1 MAEVKIVFIH
11 NGQNETI
18 ECKKNEYMLYIYK
31 RYVMKIQGDLKKLF
45 FLCNGSM
52 INPEVKLEQILQK
65 DETIIN
71 MIVLDL
77 DNDEDN
83 KINLKQSKDI
93 ICPICNEICFIYLN
107 DYKITFSNC
116 NNGHRFTKIMFNEFF
131 DFQKIDES
139 KIICDKCMGVDKN
152 KKSEVSNNL
161 FYKCLICNI
170 NLCPLCKDKHDKM
183 HLIINYDFKNYICN
197 EHGER
202 YISSCKDC
210 MKDLCDNCKYDDK
223 HNSSYHKVSFLYE
236 LIKRKENLMK
246 ELRIK
251 IDDLTK
257 KISKKTTIINNV
269 IKNYEEY
276 YNVVNNIINS
286 FERKNMNFYILNNI
300 NNIIEYNKKIIK
312 DIDKILNEKD
322 EDNKNI
328 FLSKIHQKMFINNE
342 FILKYKLVKVGILR
356 IFGEPFVAKN
366 KNNFNM

>member
-1 MAEVKIVFIH
+1 
-11 NGQNETI
+11 
-18 ECKKNEYMLYIYK
+18 
-31 RYVMKIQGDLKKLF
+31 
-45 FLCNGSM
+45 
-52 INPEVKLEQILQK
+52 
-65 DETIIN
+65 
-71 MIVLDL
+71 
-77 DNDEDN
+77 
-83 KINLKQSKDI
+83 
-93 ICPICNEICFIYLN
+93 
-107 DYKITFSNC
+107 
-116 NNGHRFTKIMFNEFF
+116 MFNEFF

-152 KKSEVSNNL
+152 KKSEVNNNL

-183 HLIINYDFKNYICN
+183 HLIINYDFKNYICI

-202 YISSCKDC
+202 YISRCKDC
-210 MKDLCDNCKYDDK
+210 MKDLCDNCRYDDK
-223 HNSSYHKVSFLYE
+223 HNSSYHKVSFIYE
-236 LIKRKENLMK
+236 LIKIKENLMK

-257 KISKKTTIINNV
+257 KISKKTTIINNA

-322 EDNKNI
+322 EENKNK

-342 FILKYKLVKVGILR
+342 FILKYKLGKVGILR